1 MQSKVL
7 GGTPDCN
14 QRHSSSIWVHAK
26 KRNPNRKNKTKMERN
41 DTHRQRSETFNSNSH
56 GGDQPSYR
64 NKHRKTNENRVM
76 QPNAGHPKAYER
88 RRGLTKRRIKRIQ
101 KKRSLKRN
109 EVRKNKTG

>member
-64 NKHRKTNENRVM
+64 NKHHKTNENRVM

-88 RRGLTKRRIKRIQ
+88 RRGLTK
-101 KKRSLKRN
+101 
-109 EVRKNKTG
+109 